1 MKNKIKPPTF
11 TVGITTCYG
20 GSSLV
25 ETVKSVRASK
35 GVGDFRFIIVADR
48 NPISSEVKQALKKH
62 RVELIE
68 NKTEGSQFKK
78 QKQILT
84 LCQND
89 LIIFTND
96 DVLFAPNTLKT
107 IIERFEKHPRTT
119 FISIRNEPLPPLTFF
134 EAILNVGTRG
144 NNRLAWLWHKG
155 DNYLSVVGRCM
166 AFRTRFVKQF
176 KLLEEVV
183 STDAYRYLENK
194 RHDGVYE
201 YLPDSVLYFR
211 NPQSYSEY
219 LKKTSR
225 FQHQQLE
232 MSRYFDDV
240 SREYRVPKL
249 LKLRALIREFISHPL
264 LTLLYVIVFSVTR
277 VAKLDS
283 REALNANWDV
293 DVSTKQSIS
302 TSMKG
307 SSV

>member
-1 MKNKIKPPTF
+1 MKKTVKQLSF

-20 GSSLV
+20 GPSLV
-25 ETVKSVRASK
+25 ETVKSIRASK

-48 NPISSEVKQALKKH
+48 HPVTPDVKEELKKF

-68 NKTEGSQFKK
+68 NKAEGSQFKK
-78 QKQILT
+78 QKQILA
-84 LCQND
+84 LCRSD
-89 LIIFTND
+89 LIVFTND
-96 DVLFAPNTLKT
+96 DVLFAPFTLKET
-107 IIERFEKHPRTT
+107 VTRYEMSPRTT
-119 FISIRNEPLPPLTFF
+119 FVSIRNEPLPPLTFF

-144 NNRLAWLWHKG
+144 NNRLARLWNAG

-176 KLLEEVV
+176 KLFEEVV

-194 RHDGVYE
+194 RHGGVYE

-211 NPQSYSEY
+211 NPQSFSEY

-232 MSRYFDDV
+232 MSRYFGNV
-240 SREYRVPKL
+240 AKEYEIPKF
-249 LKLRALIREFISHPL
+249 LKLKALTLEFLSSPI
-264 LTLLYVIVFSVTR
+264 LTLLYLLVFSVAR
-277 VAKLDS
+277 VIRQDPKK
-283 REALNANWDV
+283 ALNAIWDV

-302 TSMKG
+302 VNVKG
-307 SSV
+307 NAV